1 MAPIKQ
7 RLASACRMAKGTPI
21 RPTVIERQLG
31 TRYTVDT
38 LKKLVRRYPKR
49 RFIWIMGPD
58 NLLQFHHWRQ
68 WRDIARLMQSAVIAR
83 PAYTDAADA
92 AVSMA
97 CLGPFVRPAG
107 HHTQRRDWEPPPHGH
122 SLFGTFPNTPTL
134 LLQAAPP
141 RQLH

>member
-49 RFIWIMGPD
+49 RFIWIMGAD

-68 WRDIARLMQSAVIAR
+68 WRDIARLMPIAVIAR
-83 PAYTDAADA
+83 PGYDDAARSEEHTSELQSLMRISYD
-92 AVSMA
+92 VF
-97 CLGPFVRPAG
+97 CLKKK
-107 HHTQRRDWEPPPHGH
+107 T
-122 SLFGTFPNTPTL
+122 TK
-134 LLQAAPP
+134 
-141 RQLH
+141 

>member
-1 MAPIKQ
+1 MIRTGLLGGSFNPAHGGHRAISLFAMGALELDELWWLVSPGNPLKPKEGMAPIKQ

-49 RFIWIMGPD
+49 RFIWIMGSD

-68 WRDIARLMQSAVIAR
+68 WRDIARLRSEAHTSELQSLTRLSYAV
-83 PAYTDAADA
+83 
-92 AVSMA
+92 
-97 CLGPFVRPAG
+97 
-107 HHTQRRDWEPPPHGH
+107 
-122 SLFGTFPNTPTL
+122 
-134 LLQAAPP
+134 
-141 RQLH
+141 